1 MSRFISQL
9 PEKKIFS
16 LANKI
21 VQKEGLSKYT
31 PFCQTKLTYNLYK
44 FVRKKGLNID
54 KPFCRTNGDNFVVNF
69 VRQKVY
75 VEIHPS
81 LYNCA
86 TIPGDISTYL
96 EIGPFYQT
104 IARQYRAIF
113 PHISRYTLFPYKSN
127 YEFVR
132 ICKAKGLICFKMDLK
147 KEISSSESNF

>member
-1 MSRFISQL
+1 MLMSMSMHGARPDIRIKPSRFISQL
-9 PEKKIFS
+9 PEKNIFS

-81 LYNCA
+81 ALQLRDDTRRYLHVSRDRPILPNNST

-96 EIGPFYQT
+96 EIHPFPVQKQLW
-104 IARQYRAIF
+104 IC
-113 PHISRYTLFPYKSN
+113 SN
-127 YEFVR
+127 
-132 ICKAKGLICFKMDLK
+132 L
-147 KEISSSESNF
+147 